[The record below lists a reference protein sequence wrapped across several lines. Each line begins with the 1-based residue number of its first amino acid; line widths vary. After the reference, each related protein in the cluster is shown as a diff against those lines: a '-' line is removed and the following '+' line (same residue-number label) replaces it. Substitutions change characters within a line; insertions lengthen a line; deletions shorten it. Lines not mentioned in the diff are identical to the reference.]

1 MEKKRNVRS
10 YNSNSFSYNP
20 DDGISRLSDDILLL
34 ILSSLPFK
42 EATATSLLSRR
53 WRCFSAYLPRLDFDA
68 SIILA
73 NSIPKFV
80 KHVRKVLRLYRGHN
94 MEEFRL
100 RHSLRKQHTRFIDL
114 CVEFALSKNVQ
125 RLDLDFSFTLRR
137 MSNRAQ
143 RYAFQIGE
151 LNHVTGFMSLRSICL
166 TFVKMGGD
174 VLDGL
179 LLNCTALEMLALHD
193 VSSLS
198 YVKVL
203 GPSLRL
209 KHLAMFNC
217 PDLKEIEIH
226 DVPLVSLKGWLCGD
240 NAVRMS
246 KVPHLVELSVTCLKP
261 FKDFELFSYCFSQLE
276 SLELFVFL
284 VDKPPVSDV
293 LSLVSRLTKLSEL
306 KLKYNLPK
314 DLPLLAPLLEA
325 LPHLQK
331 ITIQVICTSSADKE
345 HIISREV
352 RVGVLENL
360 KLLEFTGYSGEPL
373 EDEFISSVTMNAAGL
388 ETIIIIHP
396 HFQNQLDSPRVD
408 EVRVGQEYAKRSA
421 KERLEGI
428 IPRRIKLVI
437 G

>member
-1 MEKKRNVRS
+1 MELSVSSTATEENAL
-10 YNSNSFSYNP
+10 NSQGLKSCSVF
-20 DDGISRLSDDILLL
+20 DRLLL
-34 ILSSLPFK
+34 LMNRNRN

-53 WRCFSAYLPRLDFDA
+53 WRYISAYLPRLDFDA

-73 NSIPKFV
+73 NSIPEFI

-100 RHSLRKQHTRFIDL
+100 RHSLRKQHTRFIHM
-114 CVEFALSKNVQ
+114 CVKFALSKKVQ
-125 RLDLDFSFTLRR
+125 RLDLDFSFPLGR

-151 LNHVTGFMSLRSICL
+151 LNHVTGFKSLRSICL
-166 TFVKMGGD
+166 TFVTMGSD

-179 LLNCTALEMLALHD
+179 LSNCTALEMLTLHD
-193 VSSLS
+193 VSSLG

-217 PDLKEIEIH
+217 PDLKEIKIH
-226 DVPLVSLKGWLCGD
+226 DVLLVSLKWWLCGD

-246 KVPHLVELSVTCLKP
+246 KVPHLVELSVSTCLKP

-284 VDKPPVSDV
+284 VDKPLVSDV
-293 LSLVSRLTKLSEL
+293 LSLVSRLTKLREL

-331 ITIQVICTSSADKE
+331 ITIQVRFLAGSADKE

-352 RVGVLENL
+352 RVGVLGNL

-373 EDEFISSVTMNAAGL
+373 EDEFISSVTTNAAGL
-388 ETIIIIHP
+388 ETIIITHP

-408 EVRVGQEYAKRSA
+408 EVRVGQEYAKRRA

-437 G
+437 R